1 MADSRFK
8 PGDRVVRT
16 GPTWNGA
23 FNGQTYTV
31 SRVDALGEMIDLIG
45 VDGGCM
51 FAFEVC
57 NFRRAD
63 DQSGGEHLWA
73 SELRKYNLVDTELD
87 GTELE
92 GHPFRVV
99 DGLIRAITTEGE
111 RGPGD
116 DVDWACNEIEE
127 GYTPTEALC

>member
-8 PGDRVVRT
+8 PGDRVVHVATNSTFIVR
-16 GPTWNGA
+16 
-23 FNGQTYTV
+23 
-31 SRVDALGEMIDLIG
+31 
-45 VDGGCM
+45 
-51 FAFEVC
+51 EVV
-57 NFRRAD
+57 D
-63 DQSGGEHLWA
+63 DQLVFRDHGAYGGFKASDFRLAAHPWA

>member
-1 MADSRFK
+1 MFDVERGSIYEVRAVEADLGVHLRGVS
-8 PGDRVVRT
+8 
-16 GPTWNGA
+16 GPAYGYD
-23 FNGQTYTV
+23 Q
-31 SRVDALGEMIDLIG
+31 AL
-45 VDGGCM
+45 
-51 FAFEVC
+51 
-57 NFRRAD
+57 FRLAD
-63 DQSGGEHLWA
+63 DQPAHPWA